1 MLGILAIQPYRRAL
15 FVVIAIGILTGC
27 ASIPGEEVAGDA
39 DRTVV
44 TPAPVPTEVPR
55 PTPVEALAPG
65 LTRQG
70 VIDPLAVAEAHES
83 LLASRS
89 ETVRLRRAVRYENG
103 DLRSR
108 RVQET
113 RVTGDRRRFHTVITV
128 AGPHPPFFGDRL
140 EFYSDGQTVVQAT
153 VLPNRTSFFRIPLKR
168 YRAENDIDV
177 VLSSPDA
184 GAVFLLFAAIE
195 TRMTASIERPGRTR
209 YRLRGTRLLR
219 PGMLAE
225 AEDVRNP
232 RNVSLSAVVD
242 ERGVLVQ
249 YSLRFDAILDG
260 RNVTV
265 AKSGSHSAIG
275 NTTVEPPEWLGSEG
289 NRTA

>member
-1 MLGILAIQPYRRAL
+1 MFEGLATQPHRRAL
-15 FVVIAIGILTGC
+15 FVVITIGFLTGC
-27 ASIPGEEVAGDA
+27 GSIPGDGVARDA
-39 DRTVV
+39 DQTGV
-44 TPAPVPTEVPR
+44 TPAPVPTEVSS
-55 PTPVEALAPG
+55 PTPVEALVPG
-65 LTRQG
+65 LTRRG
-70 VIDPLAVAEAHES
+70 VIDPLALAEAHES
-83 LLASRS
+83 FLASRS
-89 ETVRLRRAVRYENG
+89 ETVRLRRVIRYENG

-108 RVQET
+108 RVQVT
-113 RVTGDRRRFHTVITV
+113 RVTADRRRFHTVITV

-153 VLPNRTSFFRIPLKR
+153 VLPNRTSFFRIPLER

-184 GAVFLLFAAIE
+184 GTVFLLFAAIE
-195 TRMTASIERPGRTR
+195 TRMTVSIERSGRTR

-242 ERGVLVQ
+242 DRGVLLE
-249 YSLRFDAILDG
+249 YSLRFDATLDD

-275 NTTVEPPEWLGSEG
+275 NTTVEPPEWLARAR